1 MSTVPEPAP
10 SAVLTTVEADVAYIV
25 LNRPRARNA
34 ITVALATGLAE
45 ALREAAARARVIVI
59 RGAGGHFCAGGD
71 FGEVSRLRA
80 GGPDALR
87 ALFEAFG
94 AACELIGELPVPVV
108 AAVEGYAMAGG
119 FELIQACDIAVA
131 RDDAVLADNHLN
143 FGLIP
148 GGGGSQRLPR
158 LAGTQRALGLILSG
172 DRLTGAQA
180 EQWGLVYRAVP
191 ADGFEAAV
199 AGLAA
204 NLAGKDPVAL
214 ARAKRLVRD
223 GLRLPL
229 RDGLALETD
238 AIIEHLG
245 GAAAAAGISRFTG
258 RDRGEST

>member
-1 MSTVPEPAP
+1 LSTVPEPAP
-10 SAVLTTVEADVAYIV
+10 PVLTTIEASVAHIV
-25 LNRPRARNA
+25 LNRPQARNA
-34 ITVALATGLAE
+34 ITVALAAGLAS

-80 GGPDALR
+80 GGAAALR
-87 ALFEAFG
+87 PLFERFG
-94 AACELIGELPVPVV
+94 AACELIGELPVPVI

-119 FELIQACDIAVA
+119 FELIQACDIAIA

-143 FGLIP
+143 FGMIP

-158 LAGTQRALGLILSG
+158 IAGPQRALGLILSG
-172 DRLTGAQA
+172 DRLTGTQAQ
-180 EQWGLVYRAVP
+180 QWGLVYRAVP
-191 ADGFEAAV
+191 AAEFEPAV
-199 AGLAA
+199 AALAA

-229 RDGLALETD
+229 RDGLALETE

-245 GAAAAAGISRFTG
+245 GAGAAEGISRFAG
-258 RDRGEST
+258 RDREESS